1 MYRALLA
8 AQTAVSAPGCQPPDT
23 PDKLHYCHSSKK
35 DAQSAWTP
43 GQDHEVGVELNSS
56 PSLVHCS
63 KYYGLEFLTGSQKVH
78 LPNMRNSKPS
88 EASLCNIFV

>member
-35 DAQSAWTP
+35 DAQSAWAP
-43 GQDHEVGVELNSS
+43 GQDHEVGVELNCT
-56 PSLVHCS
+56 LV
-63 KYYGLEFLTGSQKVH
+63 KYYLHSMFALLIGE
-78 LPNMRNSKPS
+78 SK
-88 EASLCNIFV
+88 LNFCVQ